1 MPSDIVTNIR
11 WLRFSWF
18 EYEDVLR
25 KTKLH
30 SMLIN
35 TAELINQ
42 TVRLQNPSPFFPV
55 TSFLSNFIR
64 RVDSALEL
72 SELTGACKN
81 THVNGPC

>member
-18 EYEDVLR
+18 ECEDVLR

-35 TAELINQ
+35 TTELINQ
-42 TVRLQNPSPFFPV
+42 TVRLQNPSPFFSCYILSLKFYQKSGF
-55 TSFLSNFIR
+55 SFGI
-64 RVDSALEL
+64 V
-72 SELTGACKN
+72 
-81 THVNGPC
+81 